1 VRSFTWVDGER
12 TIVFGPVAGAVD
24 ALGGPGYTLL
34 TTERAAAAAPGLA
47 EAAGA
52 VHHVGAGQVH
62 ELAGDLRGEVSG
74 DRIVALGGGRVIDV
88 AKALAAAAGGTVR
101 AMAVPTTL
109 SGAEM
114 TRGHRHARGVDESTP
129 RVRAAVVVFDPALAA
144 SQPVEQLAAS
154 TLNALGHAVEG
165 PCTVLANPVAT
176 LAAHEAAR
184 LLTAGWAGDEPDREL
199 LALGALLAGYTIDS
213 TGLGL
218 HHVLAQTL
226 VRVAGT
232 GHGAANAALL
242 PHTIGAL
249 GRRAPEAIAALNAA
263 ATARAAAAAD
273 GGAAERGPAAGS
285 GGAAERGPAAGSG
298 GAPAAHAAPR
308 PEVPRDDD
316 LAAIAAR
323 IAARANASGLRAIG
337 VDPADLDACAEAAAA
352 RPQLA
357 NTPPAADRAEIL
369 ALYERAL

>member
-12 TIVFGPVAGAVD
+12 TIVFGPVAGAID

-34 TTERAAAAAPGLA
+34 TTERASAAAPGVTA
-47 EAAGA
+47 AAGA
-52 VHHVGAGQVH
+52 VHHVGGGQVH
-62 ELAGDLRGEVSG
+62 ELAGDLLGEVSG
-74 DRIVALGGGRVIDV
+74 DRIVALGGGRVVDV
-88 AKALAAAAGGTVR
+88 AKALAAAHGSAR

-144 SQPVEQLAAS
+144 SQPEAELAAS

-176 LAAHEAAR
+176 LTAHEAAR
-184 LLTAGWAGDEPDREL
+184 LLVAGWARDEPDREL

-226 VRVAGT
+226 VRVAGA

-263 ATARAAAAAD
+263 AASGAAAASDPALRSAAT
-273 GGAAERGPAAGS
+273 GQPTSGAPS
-285 GGAAERGPAAGSG
+285 GG
-298 GAPAAHAAPR
+298 R
-308 PEVPRDDD
+308 PEVARDDD
-316 LAAIAAR
+316 LAAIALR
-323 IAARANASGLRAIG
+323 IGKRAGAASLRAIG
-337 VDPADLDACAEAAAA
+337 VDPADLEACAEAAAA

-357 NTPPAADRAEIL
+357 NTPPAADRDEIL
-369 ALYERAL
+369 ALYESAL

>member
-1 VRSFTWVDGER
+1 VPSFTWADGER
-12 TIVFGPVAGAVD
+12 RIHFGRGVAAGAVE

-34 TTERAAAAAPGLA
+34 TTERASAAAPQLA

-52 VHHVGAGQVH
+52 VHHVGPGKVH
-62 ELAGDLRGEVSG
+62 ELAGDLLPQVSG

-88 AKALAAAAGGTVR
+88 AKALAAAGGSAR

-114 TRGHRHARGVDESTP
+114 TRGHRHARGVEESTP

-144 SQPVEQLAAS
+144 SQPERELAAS

-165 PCTVLANPVAT
+165 PCTVMANPVAT
-176 LAAHEAAR
+176 LAAREAAR
-184 LLTAGWAGDEPDREL
+184 LLAAGWSGDEPDRDA

-226 VRVAGT
+226 VRVAGA
-232 GHGAANAALL
+232 GHGPANAALL

-263 ATARAAAAAD
+263 VTGASPASGA
-273 GGAAERGPAAGS
+273 GG
-285 GGAAERGPAAGSG
+285 
-298 GAPAAHAAPR
+298 R
-308 PEVPRDDD
+308 PDVPRDDD
-316 LAAIAAR
+316 LAAIALR
-323 IAARANASGLRAIG
+323 IRERAGAAGLGDIG
-337 VDPADLDACAEAAAA
+337 VDPADLGACADAAAA

-357 NTPPAADRAEIL
+357 NTPPAAGRAEIL
-369 ALYERAL
+369 ALYESAV

>member
-1 VRSFTWVDGER
+1 
-12 TIVFGPVAGAVD
+12 
-24 ALGGPGYTLL
+24 
-34 TTERAAAAAPGLA
+34 
-47 EAAGA
+47 
-52 VHHVGAGQVH
+52 
-62 ELAGDLRGEVSG
+62 
-74 DRIVALGGGRVIDV
+74 
-88 AKALAAAAGGTVR
+88 
-101 AMAVPTTL
+101 MAVPTTL

-129 RVRAAVVVFDPALAA
+129 RVRPAVVVFDPALAA

-184 LLTAGWAGDEPDREL
+184 LLTAGWAGEEPDRET
-199 LALGALLAGYTIDS
+199 LALGALLAGYVIDS

-226 VRVAGT
+226 VRVAGA
-232 GHGAANAALL
+232 GHGQANAALL

-249 GRRAPEAIAALNAA
+249 GRRAPEAIAALN
-263 ATARAAAAAD
+263 TAVTGASDERRAARTSRAT
-273 GGAAERGPAAGS
+273 
-285 GGAAERGPAAGSG
+285 
-298 GAPAAHAAPR
+298 
-308 PEVPRDDD
+308 DD
-316 LAAIAAR
+316 LAGIALR
-323 IAARANASGLRAIG
+323 IAERAGAANLRAIG
-337 VDPADLDACAEAAAA
+337 VDPADLAACAEAAAK

-369 ALYERAL
+369 ALYEAAL

>member
-1 VRSFTWVDGER
+1 VRNFTWVDGER

-34 TTERAAAAAPGLA
+34 TTERAAAAAPQVA

-52 VHHVGAGQVH
+52 VHHVGGGQVD
-62 ELAGDLRGEVSG
+62 ELAGDLLGEVSG
-74 DRIVALGGGRVIDV
+74 ERIVALGGGRVVDV
-88 AKALAAAAGGTVR
+88 AKALAAAAGGNAR

-114 TRGHRHARGVDESTP
+114 THGHRHARGVDESTP

-165 PCTVLANPVAT
+165 PCTVMANPVAT

-184 LLTAGWAGDEPDREL
+184 LLVGGWAGDEPDREL

-226 VRVAGT
+226 VRVAGA
-232 GHGAANAALL
+232 GHGPANAVML
-242 PHTIGAL
+242 PHTLGAL
-249 GRRAPEAIAALNAA
+249 AWRLPRMAEALEAAIGEDPVAL
-263 ATARAAAAAD
+263 ATRIRARA
-273 GGAAERGPAAGS
+273 GAT
-285 GGAAERGPAAGSG
+285 
-298 GAPAAHAAPR
+298 
-308 PEVPRDDD
+308 
-316 LAAIAAR
+316 
-323 IAARANASGLRAIG
+323 GLIAIG
-337 VDPADLDACAEAAAA
+337 VDPADLPACADAAVA
-352 RPQLA
+352 RPDLA
-357 NTPPAADRAEIL
+357 NTPPPADRAEIL
-369 ALYERAL
+369 LLYESAL